1 MRAEARVAPY
11 LCYNEPGVAANV
23 WPPPLIR
30 RDCGDLLTARDL
42 ATTDTLVTQPAD
54 RPGDASAP
62 ERAAELL
69 RQIEQMQAAIADQQR
84 SLMRAPD
91 ESARAAALRATGL
104 LVRQLVD
111 LQESARQLD
120 RDLHA
125 LAAERGRLRALQ
137 EVGAAINSSLD
148 LDVVLQQVMDAIVRL
163 TRAERAMLLLDNNGE
178 LELKMARNVRC
189 V

>member
-1 MRAEARVAPY
+1 M
-11 LCYNEPGVAANV
+11 
-23 WPPPLIR
+23 
-30 RDCGDLLTARDL
+30 
-42 ATTDTLVTQPAD
+42 TQPAD

-178 LELKMARNVRC
+178 LELKMARNVSHLSLIHI
-189 V
+189 